1 MRKTLITIAAIGGV
15 YLLYKYLNRNKNKN
29 EQEVASG
36 SNVIQETI
44 AIARSKPQ
52 VNPIIQDNRKVF
64 NAMRQPFN
72 AEESATVAP
81 SINAKIGIF

>member
-15 YLLYKYLNRNKNKN
+15 YLLYKYLKRKNNKNQ
-29 EQEVASG
+29 QEVASG
-36 SNVIQETI
+36 SNVIAETI

-64 NAMRQPFN
+64 KRMRQPFN
-72 AEESATVAP
+72 SEESATVAP

>member
-15 YLLYKYLNRNKNKN
+15 YLLYKYLTRTNKN

-52 VNPIIQDNRKVF
+52 VNPIIQDNRNVF

>member
-15 YLLYKYLNRNKNKN
+15 YLLYKYLTRTNKN

>member
-15 YLLYKYLNRNKNKN
+15 YLLYKYLTRTNKN

-44 AIARSKPQ
+44 AIVGKGEVGKTPFTYF
-52 VNPIIQDNRKVF
+52 VNKLLFPTEMSPTRITFI
-64 NAMRQPFN
+64 
-72 AEESATVAP
+72 
-81 SINAKIGIF
+81 

>member
-15 YLLYKYLNRNKNKN
+15 YLLYKYLTRTNKN

-36 SNVIQETI
+36 GNVIQETI
-44 AIARSKPQ
+44 AIAKSKRK
-52 VNPIIQDNRKVF
+52 VNPIIEDNREVF
-64 NAMRQPFN
+64 KSMRQPFN
-72 AEESATVAP
+72 SDESATVAP

>member
-15 YLLYKYLNRNKNKN
+15 YLLYKYLTRTNKN
-29 EQEVASG
+29 EQEVGSG

-52 VNPIIQDNRKVF
+52 VNPIIQDNRNVF

>member
-15 YLLYKYLNRNKNKN
+15 YLLYKYLTRTNKN

-52 VNPIIQDNRKVF
+52 VNPIIQDNRNVF

-72 AEESATVAP
+72 SDESATVAP